1 MKPKPVKK
9 LTKKQEQ
16 DEARIDAFLRGVRQ
30 GREEVIRQIREIFQI
45 KEVEE

>member
-16 DEARIDAFLRGVRQ
+16 DEARIDAFLRGIRQ
-30 GREEVIRQIREIFQI
+30 GREEVVRQIREILRI
-45 KEVEE
+45 KDVEE